1 MPQKKLKLTA
11 PSTYQEA
18 LANLFSKEVFYN
30 SASGNMYKTRTQN
43 NVKEEKLISDIYLG
57 KMAEFA
63 VWNFLHKQK
72 KNATFPDINV
82 YESYRKNYD
91 ADIMIGETKVH
102 VKSCSENNY
111 GNSWVFRPSDPIV
124 SNPDENDFVA
134 LVVLTKQSTFDAYF
148 LSAIELLGMYKPP
161 RNPDYHMMVIYEED
175 LK

>member
-1 MPQKKLKLTA
+1 MLQKKLKLTA

-30 SASGNMYKTRTQN
+30 SSSGNLYKTRTRN
-43 NVKEEKLISDIYLG
+43 NVKEENLISDIYLG

-102 VKSCSENNY
+102 VKSCSENSY

>member
-1 MPQKKLKLTA
+1 MLQKKLKLTA

-30 SASGNMYKTRTQN
+30 SSSGNLYKTRTRN
-43 NVKEEKLISDIYLG
+43 NVKEENLISDIYLG

-111 GNSWVFRPSDPIV
+111 SNSWVFRPSDPIV
-124 SNPDENDFVA
+124 SNPDKNDFVA

>member
-1 MPQKKLKLTA
+1 
-11 PSTYQEA
+11 
-18 LANLFSKEVFYN
+18 
-30 SASGNMYKTRTQN
+30 MYKTRTQN